1 MMPTVLALLGAPTAA
16 LTALTIMYA
25 LVPVSCGWQTNAALL
40 ACSLIAFVFSVVVT
54 VMAWRQWR
62 AGAPSSANVAGNRP
76 FLALVATCVGAMSAL
91 SLLALSIPPLLLS
104 ACR

>member
-1 MMPTVLALLGAPTAA
+1 MPTALALLGAPTAA
-16 LTALTIMYA
+16 LTALTLMYA

-40 ACSLIAFVFSVVVT
+40 ACSLIALVFAVIVT
-54 VMAWRQWR
+54 LLAWREWR
-62 AGAPSSANVAGNRP
+62 GGAPANAQVSGNRP
-76 FLALVATCVGAMSAL
+76 FLALLGTCVGAMSAL

>member
-1 MMPTVLALLGAPTAA
+1 MPTFLALLGAPTAA

-40 ACSLIAFVFSVVVT
+40 ACSLIAFVFAVIVT
-54 VMAWRQWR
+54 GMAWRDWR
-62 AGAPSSANVAGNRP
+62 AGAPASAQIAGNRP
-76 FLALVATCVGAMSAL
+76 FLALVGTCVGAMSAL

>member
-1 MMPTVLALLGAPTAA
+1 MPTFLALLGAPTAA

-40 ACSLIAFVFSVVVT
+40 ACSLLAFGFALIVT
-54 VMAWRQWR
+54 VLAWRDWR
-62 AGAPSSANVAGNRP
+62 AGAPASANLSGNRP
-76 FLALVATCVGAMSAL
+76 FLALVGACVGAMSAL